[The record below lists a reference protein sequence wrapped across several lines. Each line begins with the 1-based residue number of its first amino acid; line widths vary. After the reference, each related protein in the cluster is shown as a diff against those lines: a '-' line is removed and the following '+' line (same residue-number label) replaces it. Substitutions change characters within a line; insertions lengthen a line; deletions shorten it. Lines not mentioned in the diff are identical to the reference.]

1 MNVPQYDFRT
11 AMEDLKKSKPII
23 ITTYLM
29 MLSYF
34 YNLPVM
40 SYSARGSND
49 LWLYDFA
56 GMGVLYLYA
65 QHYTLVNRLIDN
77 NKALNSLFHFL
88 MWSNIMLVPTIIDS
102 ILNDKIFWA
111 LQSLKYMFHF
121 WVFFLTT
128 IFLIIIIQD
137 LRQLKRIVNV
147 CLLLGSVAFLIVILQ
162 NFGLI
167 PYLWSKTYS
176 ENYQGFLSGTLGPNK
191 IVLGMTSLMV
201 FALCLGL
208 LNDKKILINKP
219 LIIATIC
226 LSLLALVMSGSRTS
240 YLGLVVF
247 VAYFFIRE
255 TVSFIYSGTIL
266 VILII
271 IVSSINPEIITKA
284 TDVYQARVENKLKNP
299 KSLTDAKVEDAYED
313 LGSGRKELSVI
324 YINYLL
330 DNPFIIPFGLGF
342 NNRLSL
348 SSSAHNTYLSLIN
361 EVGIVGSFFY
371 FRWLFAYLTLKMPR
385 FSQMRMAL
393 KGIVLSMLVTLA
405 FGEHL
410 YVYRPLFGLVGL
422 FLFITTLLLS
432 PTLILPDEKRVN

>member
-1 MNVPQYDFRT
+1 MNVTQYDFRT
-11 AMEDLKKSKPII
+11 ALDGLKKSKPII

-56 GMGVLYLYA
+56 GLGVMYLYV
-65 QHYTLVNRLIDN
+65 QHFTLVNKLIDN

-88 MWSNIMLVPTIIDS
+88 IWANIMLVPTIIDS

-111 LQSLKYMFHF
+111 LQSFKYLYHF
-121 WVFFLTT
+121 WIFFLTT

-137 LRQLKRIVNV
+137 LKQLKRIVNV
-147 CLLLGSVAFLIVILQ
+147 CLICGSLAFLIVILQ

-167 PYLWSKTYS
+167 PYLWSATYS
-176 ENYQGFLSGTLGPNK
+176 ENYQGFLTGTLGPNK

-201 FALCLGL
+201 FALCMGL
-208 LNDKKILINKP
+208 LNDKKILISKP
-219 LIIATIC
+219 LILIT
-226 LSLLALVMSGSRTS
+226 LSLALLALVMSGSRTS
-240 YLGLVVF
+240 YLGLLVF
-247 VAYFFIRE
+247 VVYFFIRE

-271 IVSSINPEIITKA
+271 IISSINPEIITKA
-284 TDVYQARVENKLKNP
+284 TDVYQARVENKIKKP
-299 KSLTDAKVEDAYED
+299 KSITDTNVDEVYED

-361 EVGIVGSFFY
+361 EVGLVGVFFY
-371 FRWLFAYLTLKMPR
+371 FRWLFAYLSLKMPR
-385 FSQMRMAL
+385 FPQMRMAL

-405 FGEHL
+405 FGEQL

-422 FLFITTLLLS
+422 FLMITTLLLS
-432 PTLILPDEKRVN
+432 PTLILSEEKKS

>member
-11 AMEDLKKSKPII
+11 AFDGLRNSKPII

-29 MLSYF
+29 MFSYF
-34 YNLPVM
+34 YNLPIM

-56 GMGVLYLYA
+56 GLGILYLYVE
-65 QHYTLVNRLIDN
+65 HFTLVNRLIDN
-77 NKALNSLFHFL
+77 NKALNNLFHFL
-88 MWSNIMLVPTIIDS
+88 MWGNIMLLPTIIDS
-102 ILNDKIFWA
+102 IFNDKIFWA
-111 LQSLKYMFHF
+111 LQSIKYMYHF
-121 WVFFLTT
+121 WIFFLTT

-137 LRQLKRIVNV
+137 LKQLKRIVNV
-147 CLLLGSVAFLIVILQ
+147 CLIIGSVAFLIVILQ
-162 NFGLI
+162 NFSLI
-167 PYLWSKTYS
+167 PILWSEKYS
-176 ENYQGFLSGTLGPNK
+176 ENYHGFLSGILGPNK
-191 IVLGMTSLMV
+191 IVLGMTSLMI
-201 FALCLGL
+201 FALCMGL
-208 LNDKKILINKP
+208 LNDKKILINKA
-219 LIIATIC
+219 LIISTLC
-226 LSLLALVMSGSRTS
+226 LSLLALIISGSRTS
-240 YLGLVVF
+240 YLGLLVF

-266 VILII
+266 VILVI

-284 TDVYQARVENKLKNP
+284 TDVYQARVENKIKNP
-299 KSLTDAKVEDAYED
+299 KSVTDAKVDQVYED
-313 LGSGRKELSVI
+313 LGSGRKGLSI
-324 YINYLL
+324 LYINYLL

-348 SSSAHNTYLSLIN
+348 ISSAHNTYLSLIN

-371 FRWLFAYLTLKMPR
+371 FRWLFTYLSLKMPR
-385 FSQMRMAL
+385 FPQMRMAL

-410 YVYRPLFGLVGL
+410 YIYRPLFGLLGL

-432 PTLILPDEKRVN
+432 PSLILTNEKE

>member
-1 MNVPQYDFRT
+1 MNVTQYDFRT
-11 AMEDLKKSKPII
+11 ALDGLKKSKPII

-40 SYSARGSND
+40 NYSARGSND

-56 GMGVLYLYA
+56 GLGILYLYV
-65 QHYTLVNRLIDN
+65 QHFTLVNKLIDN

-88 MWSNIMLVPTIIDS
+88 MWGNIMLVPTIIDS
-102 ILNDKIFWA
+102 IINDKIFWA
-111 LQSLKYMFHF
+111 LQSLKYMYHF
-121 WVFFLTT
+121 WIFFLTT

-137 LRQLKRIVNV
+137 LKQLKRIVNY
-147 CLLLGSVAFLIVILQ
+147 CLLFGSVAFLIIIMQ
-162 NFGLI
+162 NFGVI
-167 PYLWSKTYS
+167 PYLWSNVYS
-176 ENYQGFLSGTLGPNK
+176 DNYQGFLSGTLGPNK
-191 IVLGMTSLMV
+191 IVAGMTSLMV
-201 FALCLGL
+201 FALCMGL
-208 LNDKKILINKP
+208 LNDKKILINKA
-219 LIIATIC
+219 LILITLC
-226 LSLLALVMSGSRTS
+226 LSLLALIMSGSRTS
-240 YLGLVVF
+240 YLGLLVF
-247 VAYFFIRE
+247 VVYFFIRE

-266 VILII
+266 VILVVII
-271 IVSSINPEIITKA
+271 SSINPEIITKA
-284 TDVYQARVENKLKNP
+284 TDVYEARVENKIKKP
-299 KSLTDAKVEDAYED
+299 KSITDTNVDEVYED

-361 EVGIVGSFFY
+361 EVGLVGVFFY
-371 FRWLFAYLTLKMPR
+371 FRWLFAYLSLKMPR
-385 FSQMRMAL
+385 FPQMRMAL

-422 FLFITTLLLS
+422 FLLITTLLLS
-432 PTLILPDEKRVN
+432 PTLILAEEKK